1 MWSSFAGSQGVPVA
15 PDWATPASWMPPPLR
30 LAPAASASESW
41 AAPGVPEPALPPK
54 APEPSSL
61 EAAWGAEPSE
71 LPAPEEEVKKE
82 TAWQE
87 TGPEPVQELGEVKE
101 PEDDSWGPRWS
112 KLEQEG
118 LQELEFGMPLA
129 YEQPKRDPNHVPKVI
144 PPRIQTAAADDL
156 RTLQPKEVERGMVVV
171 YDTFKRAWVDNCYP
185 DLDEFWL
192 CDETDNKTIFSL
204 NPAGEEDSV
213 RAFTASELLF
223 TGKWSALV
231 EVSKDVIVTR
241 EILEKLMEMPEWE
254 GQLEEQTG
262 VSILIDKGAAKV
274 IVGPGKPPDVKQA
287 ASIVKT
293 RLEQIDRQI
302 WSEVSETTGAKASKP
317 DKAQKSKGTKK
328 PKGLMGLLC
337 DPKDE
342 VKAEPVEDEDH
353 TVMDVKEEVT
363 PPRKRPRQAHDPELE
378 EKNHKLEEQFR
389 IGFERGFE
397 NALRLAQRRMGEIS
411 ALTPAPRMPVT
422 DAAGG
427 EDGNAPMGDVTPL
440 VSPDAS
446 KAKVPP
452 AKTKRVVD
460 WVREQEQFAHLPK
473 LQPNWIRVKKSSGD
487 GTYCV
492 NTVTGETTLTEP
504 LLSSGTTTPLGA
516 FMVAQTP
523 IASGAMTPAGTP
535 ALPAPGAPGTPM
547 RNPSTP
553 APIPLPEGWTQI
565 TSKSTGKPYFWN
577 VKLGIS
583 QFHFPSPNQT
593 KPQETTNT

>member
-1 MWSSFAGSQGVPVA
+1 MWSSFAGGQGPAPA
-15 PDWATPASWMPPPLR
+15 PDWATPASWMQPPLR
-30 LAPAASASESW
+30 LAPAAAASESW
-41 AAPGVPEPALPPK
+41 EVPGVPEPALPPK
-54 APEPSSL
+54 TPDPSSL
-61 EAAWGAEPSE
+61 EAAWGAPS
-71 LPAPEEEVKKE
+71 LPEEVKQE
-82 TAWQE
+82 TAKHD

-101 PEDDSWGPRWS
+101 PDDDSWGPRWS

-118 LQELEFGMPLA
+118 LQELEFGVPLA

-144 PPRIQTAAADDL
+144 PPRRIETAAPDDL
-156 RTLQPKEVERGMVVV
+156 KTLQPKEVERGMVVV
-171 YDTFKRAWVDNCYP
+171 YDTFKCAWVDNCYP

-213 RAFTASELLF
+213 RAFTASALLF
-223 TGKWSALV
+223 TGKWSPLV

-262 VSILIDKGAAKV
+262 VSTLIDKGAAKV

-287 ASIVKT
+287 ASIVKK
-293 RLEQIDRQI
+293 RLEEIDRQI
-302 WSEVSETTGAKASKP
+302 WCEVSETTGAKAAEPKESKTQP
-317 DKAQKSKGTKK
+317 GTQSKGTKK
-328 PKGLMGLLC
+328 RKGLMGLLC

-342 VKAEPVEDEDH
+342 VKAELGEEEDH
-353 TVMDVKEEVT
+353 TVIDVKEEVT
-363 PPRKRPRQAHDPELE
+363 APRKRPRQADDPELE
-378 EKNHKLEEQFR
+378 EKNHKLEEQFQ

-397 NALRLAQRRMGEIS
+397 NGLRLAQRRLGEIS

-422 DAAGG
+422 DAARGD
-427 EDGNAPMGDVTPL
+427 EGNAPMGDVTPM

-452 AKTKRVVD
+452 AKVKAKRVVD

-523 IASGAMTPAGTP
+523 IAAGAMTPAGTP
-535 ALPAPGAPGTPM
+535 AHPAPSTPM

-583 QFHFPSPNQT
+583 QFHFPT
-593 KPQETTNT
+593 PQIGRAHV